1 MEGVELILSHSFDN
15 GFGFTGNYTYTDI
28 DKATVQSAALVGGE
42 PTLTETEISFPFASE
57 NLYNLTGFYETDRFS
72 ARLSYSYRD
81 EFFREVVESGEL
93 WGDEQ
98 EQWDAQIS
106 YNISDNFSIRAEGLN
121 LTEESI
127 DQVYKSA
134 QGHELTATQF
144 YNGRRFV
151 IGINYAY

>member
-1 MEGVELILSHSFDN
+1 M
-15 GFGFTGNYTYTDI
+15 
-28 DKATVQSAALVGGE
+28 
-42 PTLTETEISFPFASE
+42 SFPFASE
-57 NLYNLTGFYETDRFS
+57 NMYNLTGFYETDRFS
-72 ARLSYSYRD
+72 ARVSYSYRD

-98 EQWDAQIS
+98 EQWDAQVS

-127 DQVYKSA
+127 DQIYKSA
-134 QGHELTATQF
+134 QGHELTATQV